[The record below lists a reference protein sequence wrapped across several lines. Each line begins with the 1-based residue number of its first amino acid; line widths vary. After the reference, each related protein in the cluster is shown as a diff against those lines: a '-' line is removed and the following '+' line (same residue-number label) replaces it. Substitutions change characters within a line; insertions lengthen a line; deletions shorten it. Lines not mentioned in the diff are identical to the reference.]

1 MEKLE
6 KYGHY
11 YKRRKGQGYRNSIQ
25 KITVISVDEEANSVT
40 FVWGHYSKNDIK
52 HNHYVH
58 LKRLHCKQEAVITHI
73 SSVVKRKLDMSD
85 REFEKLVDAWDRAKY
100 PECYWLQ
107 NDFIEVLVLVVI
119 HNTRTLVYTEFVYYE
134 NK

>member
-58 LKRLHCKQEAVITHI
+58 LKILHCKQEAVITHI
-73 SSVVKRKLDMSD
+73 SSAVKRKLDMSD

-100 PECYWLQ
+100 PECY
-107 NDFIEVLVLVVI
+107 
-119 HNTRTLVYTEFVYYE
+119 
-134 NK
+134 